1 VLGLEDR
8 GRIAVGR
15 RADLLVLGANPLD
28 DIRNSRRIDAV
39 WQAGQQVAGPIE
51 AAADTA
57 ARD

>member
-1 VLGLEDR
+1 
-8 GRIAVGR
+8 VGR

-51 AAADTA
+51 ASSAGYGHD
-57 ARD
+57 